1 LRAEVASLSRELAN
15 LELERDGGKWS
26 EGGSPPLGLSIAL
39 PGAVSRSPHLLRG
52 MRPPMT
58 LLERFAHVKIEV
70 GLDPT
75 LNLVQTA
82 EAACELL
89 GIQPDANEEHALR
102 LPEVL
107 LDLETALG
115 LGPPT
120 VDLSE
125 SSRSPAQRARQSR
138 QRAQYDADPHE
149 RHFGLEHN
157 SYDTCHTPTG

>member
-1 LRAEVASLSRELAN
+1 
-15 LELERDGGKWS
+15 
-26 EGGSPPLGLSIAL
+26 
-39 PGAVSRSPHLLRG
+39 
-52 MRPPMT
+52 MT
-58 LLERFAHVKIEV
+58 LLERFAHVKVEV

-138 QRAQYDADPHE
+138 QHAQYDADSHE
-149 RHFGLEHN
+149 RHLDLEPN
-157 SYDTCHTPTG
+157 SYHTPTG